1 MNKQDVKVALSSM
14 GGSLFFCLKR
24 VAQFAAFFAVAS
36 LLFVGIVW
44 LIKNY
49 AVALFVAFIL
59 VVLGVWFSIE
69 VSTARSIREYDEMM
83 GTKNE

>member
-14 GGSLFFCLKR
+14 GDSLFICLKR

-49 AVALFVAFIL
+49 AIALFVAFIL
-59 VVLGVWFSIE
+59 AVLGVWFSIE
-69 VSTARSIREYDEMM
+69 VNMARSIREYDEMM